1 MNDSLLARLERLET
15 LYSEQ
20 EYTVQAL
27 NDVVA
32 NQDREI
38 TNLTLAIERLKEQL
52 KALRAETSSDISSD
66 IEKPPHY

>member
-1 MNDSLLARLERLET
+1 MNDSILARLERLEA

-32 NQDREI
+32 SQDREI
-38 TNLTLAIERLKEQL
+38 TNLTLGIERLKEQL
-52 KALRAETSSDISSD
+52 KALRAETSSDISSE

>member
-1 MNDSLLARLERLET
+1 MNDSLLARLERLEA

-32 NQDREI
+32 SQDREI
-38 TNLTLAIERLKEQL
+38 TNLTLGIERLKEQL
-52 KALRAETSSDISSD
+52 RSLRAETSSDISS
-66 IEKPPHY
+66 EVETPPHY

>member
-38 TNLTLAIERLKEQL
+38 TRLTLAIERLEEQL
-52 KALRAETSSDISSD
+52 KALRTETSSDISSE

>member
-1 MNDSLLARLERLET
+1 MNESLLARLERLEA

-27 NDVVA
+27 NDVIA
-32 NQDREI
+32 SQDREI
-38 TNLTLAIERLKEQL
+38 TNLTLGIERLKEQL
-52 KALRAETSSDISSD
+52 KALRAEAPSGISSE